1 MNGHHPVEKIKPSV
15 KIWFDFFVNGEM
27 EFQQISLI
35 SIKIK
40 PHEKRILTI

>member
-1 MNGHHPVEKIKPSV
+1 MNGHHPLEKIKSSI
-15 KIWFDFFVNGEM
+15 KNGLIFLSMGEM